1 MAGEPTLQQL
11 VEAVREHLSERVLP
25 TLEEPQ
31 LRFQTLV
38 AAHLLG
44 VVERELAVG
53 EQPLWQ
59 DWALLTAL
67 LGERRAQPPN
77 LARLGAEV
85 RDLNQRLAQQIRA
98 GERDDD
104 PNVLLFLKRQVARKV
119 EVWNPKF
126 RLEP

>member
-1 MAGEPTLQQL
+1 MHDEPTLHDL

-25 TLEEPQ
+25 TLAEPS

-44 VVERELAVG
+44 VVERELALG

-59 DWALLTAL
+59 EWALLTAL
-67 LGERRAQPPN
+67 LGDRRAQPSN
-77 LARLGAEV
+77 LARLEAEV
-85 RDLNQRLAQQIRA
+85 RDLNQRLAAQIRA

-104 PNVLLFLKRQVARKV
+104 PNVPLFLKQQVARKV